1 MYQAKVQ
8 SFLFIFL
15 LEPWEKKSYEYSLWM
30 IIRLFAKDLLPSL
43 PGNRIFRLWRKQ
55 KTGKRQLNCFVYTIP
70 ISTLLDLSLPDIS
83 GVEVISQLIPE
94 FPEARFAVLSVFD
107 GNEDIFRAL
116 KAGAMT
122 YLLKDSKPEELLH
135 AIRTA
140 SSGNRYLSP
149 NVATKLAERITEDYL
164 TVREQEVMQLMSDG
178 KTNKQIADE
187 LGLTEG
193 TVKTHVTNI
202 LEKLKVTFRSHAIV
216 EALRRGI
223 VHSKNK

>member
-1 MYQAKVQ
+1 MRKERIRVLIVDDHPVVREGLASIVAREADLSVVAQARNGQ
-8 SFLFIFL
+8 EAIEL
-15 LEPWEKKSYEYSLWM
+15 
-30 IIRLFAKDLLPSL
+30 
-43 PGNRIFRLWRKQ
+43 FRLHHPD
-55 KTGKRQLNCFVYTIP
+55 V
-70 ISTLLDLSLPDIS
+70 TLLDLSLPDIS

-107 GNEDIFRAL
+107 GNEDIYGAL

-135 AIRTA
+135 AIREA
-140 SSGNRYLSP
+140 CSGKRYLSST
-149 NVATKLAERITEDYL
+149 VATKLAERIAEDYL
-164 TVREQEVMQLMSDG
+164 TVREQEVIELVSDG

-187 LGLTEG
+187 LQLSEG

-202 LEKLKVTFRSHAIV
+202 LEKLKVTSRSHAIV

>member
-1 MYQAKVQ
+1 MGKEKLRVLIVDDHPVVREGLASIVAREPDLSVVAQAKNGQ
-8 SFLFIFL
+8 EAIEL
-15 LEPWEKKSYEYSLWM
+15 
-30 IIRLFAKDLLPSL
+30 
-43 PGNRIFRLWRKQ
+43 FRLHHPD
-55 KTGKRQLNCFVYTIP
+55 L
-70 ISTLLDLSLPDIS
+70 TLLDLSLPDIS

-202 LEKLKVTFRSHAIV
+202 LEKLKVTSRSHAIV